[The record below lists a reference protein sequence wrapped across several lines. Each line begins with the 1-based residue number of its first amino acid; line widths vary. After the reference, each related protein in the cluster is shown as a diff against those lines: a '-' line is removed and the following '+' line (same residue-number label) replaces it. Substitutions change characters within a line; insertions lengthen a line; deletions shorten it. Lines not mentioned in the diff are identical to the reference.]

1 MEGADA
7 NQQQENVNLLE
18 SVVMQEP
25 EAQEAEIDLMQ
36 LGDLGDGGEPVVEEA
51 ADLQDLR
58 VRPDLGGKD
67 DSDAESSKSSGS
79 SGGNSSKSSNRSG
92 KSAEKK
98 ATPSK

>member
-51 ADLQDLR
+51 ADLQDL
-58 VRPDLGGKD
+58 
-67 DSDAESSKSSGS
+67 
-79 SGGNSSKSSNRSG
+79 
-92 KSAEKK
+92 
-98 ATPSK
+98 